1 MSRDFRPPVFFM
13 IRNHGKKSR
22 NTVPLIYDIFPELGS
37 LDLTRPNSSQA
48 SRVFGC
54 NSDDLCPLN
63 APHEVYYFFL
73 KQKTYFLKQKVLPKL
88 DSKGYDTPASH
99 AFIRRFYRKNLI
111 VLFIVSFESDEI
123 ETSMLFLMV
132 KHT

>member
-1 MSRDFRPPVFFM
+1 M

-48 SRVFGC
+48 ST
-54 NSDDLCPLN
+54 DDLCPLN

-73 KQKTYFLKQKVLPKL
+73 KQKTYFLKQKVLPKR
-88 DSKGYDTPASH
+88 GTIP
-99 AFIRRFYRKNLI
+99 RRVMLLYG
-111 VLFIVSFESDEI
+111 VS
-123 ETSMLFLMV
+123 TG
-132 KHT
+132 KT